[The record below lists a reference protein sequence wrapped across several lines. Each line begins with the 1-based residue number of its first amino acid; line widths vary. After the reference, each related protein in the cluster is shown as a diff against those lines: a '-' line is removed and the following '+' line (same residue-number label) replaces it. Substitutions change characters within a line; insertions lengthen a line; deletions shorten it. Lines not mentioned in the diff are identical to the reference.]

1 MKCLVRRNWDV
12 EKLDR
17 FNEESWETEAHDYAP
32 ASALVTLKFK
42 KNWSHSSSILKYHLI
57 AGGGGGSA
65 DPTMTSSSS
74 SDAETFFWR
83 EKSNVVDQFIIF
95 GKNTIRL
102 SEKSRWPQPVR
113 NSFCTESEHFAK
125 KGKTYFL
132 TLLDR
137 SLLTFGEN

>member
-1 MKCLVRRNWDV
+1 MVAMMISDHRGRDGADYVGDDVIIIFRRRNFF
-12 EKLDR
+12 L
-17 FNEESWETEAHDYAP
+17 
-32 ASALVTLKFK
+32 
-42 KNWSHSSSILKYHLI
+42 
-57 AGGGGGSA
+57 AGK
-65 DPTMTSSSS
+65 
-74 SDAETFFWR
+74 
-83 EKSNVVDQFIIF
+83 KSNVVDQFIIF
-95 GKNTIRL
+95 GPGKNIISP